1 MPMLLIRNWASLIA
15 VSEDWSLERGMEGKE
30 RDELLYDLFLGLSD
44 LLFIG
49 NLE

>member
-1 MPMLLIRNWASLIA
+1 MLLIRNWPSLIA
-15 VSEDWSLERGMEGKE
+15 VSEDWSFE

-49 NLE
+49 NLEEDSFLGV